1 LFLEQEEKAQHHV
14 LLIKNHMRHEIP
26 MVIQQYEIT
35 TRFVI
40 SGNNINVSSSNNV
53 DVDLVVVVV
62 IVAVVVEV
70 VVVVVVLVNIK
81 NTSCKSANIPRR
93 ILHNTTSFQ

>member
-1 LFLEQEEKAQHHV
+1 MFLEQEEKAQHHV

-70 VVVVVVLVNIK
+70 VVVVLVNIK